1 MNDVRHPHGSETPGD
16 AAAFWEQRY
25 AEAGPVWSGRVN
37 AVVAEI
43 AASLPAGTALDL
55 GCGEGGDAVWL
66 AVHGWTV
73 TAVDISPTAV
83 ARGEAAARQRSLDRI
98 RFVAADLAVFDPG
111 ARFSLVTASFLHSPT
126 MLDRVAVL
134 RRAAGF
140 VEPGGRLLITS
151 HAAPPPWATQLHEHR
166 AELLPPDEDLARLNL
181 DPTLWETVVCEVRRR
196 DATAPDGSAAT
207 LDDGVILL
215 RRR

>member
-1 MNDVRHPHGSETPGD
+1 MTESPHPHAEPTA

-25 AEAGPVWSGRVN
+25 AESDRVWSGRVN
-37 AVVAEI
+37 AVLADVATGLE
-43 AASLPAGTALDL
+43 PATALDL

-66 AVHGWTV
+66 AEHGWTV

-83 ARGEAAARQRSLDRI
+83 ARGEAAARERGLEDRL
-98 RFVAADLAVFDPG
+98 RFVAADLETFETDG
-111 ARFSLVTASFLHSPT
+111 RFALVTASFLHSPT

-134 RRAAGF
+134 RRAAEF
-140 VEPGGRLLITS
+140 VAPDGHLLITS
-151 HAAPPPWATQLHEHR
+151 HAAPPPWASQLHEHA
-166 AELLPPDEDLARLNL
+166 AELLPPDEDLARLAY
-181 DPTLWETVVCEVRRR
+181 DPAAWETVLCEVRRR
-196 DATAPDGSAAT
+196 DATAPDGSPAT